1 MFDPFCAIPVATLLE
16 KLNEPAFVVD
26 ADGRM
31 LWVNTATERIF
42 RRVGKDLVGLP
53 VNQVLLTDSGQWQ
66 EDVFPVLNQNSDS
79 RQSLGGEVVVD
90 SGRRLSVE
98 VTVSR
103 LECQREHY
111 FLIFARET
119 CSSRSAGCLRYPSTH
134 DPLTGLISRDDLVA
148 QTEKVLSEGR
158 TFSVL
163 FVVLAGTYRIGGV
176 HGLEAAHHVL
186 RTIANRLWE
195 ALEGHGLV
203 SRIEGDLFAV
213 LSMAPNPEALAG
225 RLKDAV
231 SRPISWGSEAL
242 HLEASVG
249 ISQKEDCLSSADDF
263 LRAGYA
269 AAKEGLSHHA
279 HGGISLFTPDLGE
292 RLQHEALVESRLREA
307 LAAGGLSFALQAK
320 VCAREG
326 RILGAEA
333 LVRWEDAQLG
343 RVPPSQFIP
352 IAERVG
358 IVGEITEWMLRQ
370 SLAEAAFWQ
379 RAGLDL
385 SIAVNL
391 SAVDLHHPG
400 LVRDIGAA
408 IASSGCDPSR
418 LVLELTESAVA
429 EDAEQAVKVLNE
441 LKMLGLTLSLDDF
454 GTGYSSLSYLR
465 RFPIDSI
472 KIDQSFV
479 AETPQNE
486 DAVAIA
492 RTIVALA
499 RSLDMRT
506 VAEGVETRAQAAF
519 LRGLGVDE
527 LQGYFYS
534 RPISSV
540 QFRVLAMKGY
550 ILPED

>member
-16 KLNEPAFVVD
+16 KLTEPAFIVD
-26 ADGRM
+26 MAGRV

-42 RRVGKDLVGLP
+42 GRAGEDFIGLHL
-53 VNQVLLTDSGQWQ
+53 NQVLLSDSEQWQ
-66 EDVFPVLNQNSDS
+66 KGVLPVLDQKADS
-79 RQSLGGEVVVD
+79 RQSLRGELVVE
-90 SGRRLSVE
+90 SERRLSVE

-103 LECQREHY
+103 LESLGEQC

-119 CSSRSAGCLRYPSTH
+119 RSSRSVDGLHNPSAH
-134 DPLTGLISRDDLVA
+134 DPLTGLVSRDELVA
-148 QTEKVLSEGR
+148 ETEKALSEGR
-158 TFSVL
+158 MFSVL
-163 FVVLAGTYRIGGV
+163 FVVLTGTYRIGGL

-195 ALEGHGLV
+195 TLEGHGLV

-213 LSMAPNPEALAG
+213 LALVPDPEALAV
-225 RLKDAV
+225 RLKNAIL
-231 SRPISWGSEAL
+231 RPISWGNGAL

-249 ISQKEDCLSSADDF
+249 ISQKEDGLSSADDF
-263 LRAGYA
+263 FRAGFA

-279 HGGISLFTPDLGE
+279 HGGVILFTSDLGE
-292 RLQHEALVESRLREA
+292 RLQYEALVESRLREV
-307 LAAGGLSFALQAK
+307 LATGGLSLALQAK
-320 VCAREG
+320 VCARDG

-333 LVRWEDAQLG
+333 LVRWDDPRLG

-358 IVGEITEWMLRQ
+358 IVSEITKWMLRQ
-370 SLAEAAFWQ
+370 SLAEAGFWQ
-379 RAGLDL
+379 QTGLDL

-391 SAVDLHHPG
+391 SAVDLLRPD
-400 LVRDIGAA
+400 LVGDIGAA

-527 LQGYFYS
+527 LQGYLYS
-534 RPISSV
+534 RPVSSA
-540 QFRVLAMKGY
+540 QFRALAMKGY